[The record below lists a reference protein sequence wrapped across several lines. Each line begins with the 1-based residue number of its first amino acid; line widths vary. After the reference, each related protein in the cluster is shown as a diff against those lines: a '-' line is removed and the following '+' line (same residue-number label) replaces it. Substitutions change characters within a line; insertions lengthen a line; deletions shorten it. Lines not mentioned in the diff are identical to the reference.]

1 MRGIPNSYHEPC
13 WLPCRGGYTPR
24 FPERMNDLIKQCIIC
39 HKEFETTQPSTK
51 TCGDRE
57 CLRKRNN
64 EIMAKWQRRHRAET
78 KEIFKTF
85 CPECGK
91 PFETSN
97 ATKIYCCSDCQI
109 AHNSRKKYQRRTK
122 PKAPAKRNRT
132 SHQELVDASME
143 ARAAGLSYGQW
154 QAMKEG
160 RLKC

>member
-1 MRGIPNSYHEPC
+1 M
-13 WLPCRGGYTPR
+13 
-24 FPERMNDLIKQCIIC
+24 IKQCIIC

-78 KEIFKTF
+78 KEYFTHI

-97 ATKIYCCSDCQI
+97 ARKIYCCSDCQI
-109 AHNSRKKYQRRTK
+109 AHNGRKKYQRRMK